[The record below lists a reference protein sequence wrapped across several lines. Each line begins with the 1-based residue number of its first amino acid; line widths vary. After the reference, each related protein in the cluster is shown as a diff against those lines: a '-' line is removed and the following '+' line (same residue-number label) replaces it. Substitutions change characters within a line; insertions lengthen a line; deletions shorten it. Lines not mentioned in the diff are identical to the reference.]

1 MKLDKREIGKALVFL
16 GVLTGLDSAGMGGV
30 PGIAGAAVGIVAM
43 LLGVVLIRKSK
54 SKS

>member
-16 GVLTGLDSAGMGGV
+16 GVLVGMDSGMGGV
-30 PGIAGAAVGIVAM
+30 PGMASAAVGIAAM

-54 SKS
+54 PKS